1 MKKIVYVLAILAAA
15 STASVA
21 KDLKQDKKAT
31 TPAVSATQMTDA
43 EMDKV
48 TAGVGYVN
56 FYNPGEVYVTIF
68 TNGQGPNPPD
78 GKIVDPGYPHTSS
91 RVCINACFP

>member
-1 MKKIVYVLAILAAA
+1 MKNLRYAVAILAAA

-21 KDLKQDKKAT
+21 GEIKQDKKAPK
-31 TPAVSATQMTDA
+31 PAVSGTQMTDA

-78 GKIVDPGYPHTSS
+78 GLIVEPYPHTVN
-91 RVCINACFP
+91 RVCVNACFF

>member
-1 MKKIVYVLAILAAA
+1 MKKLTCVFAILAAA
-15 STASVA
+15 STATLA
-21 KDLKQDKKAT
+21 GETKQDKKAAV
-31 TPAVSATQMTDA
+31 PAVSATQMTDV

-56 FYNPGEVYVTIF
+56 FYGPGEVYVTIF

-78 GKIVDPGYPHTSS
+78 GKILDPGYPYTSS